1 MLKNVFNGQKSKV
14 LPIALGSTLLYLSSI
29 SWAASPAE
37 IKKIAEAQKVGYLDT
52 LKTLVNIESGSK
64 DIEGLNQIS
73 KVVADQLKATG
84 AVVEIIQPKEIMKLD
99 GAPDQTGPIVKAV
112 LKGKGKTNIMLLAH
126 NDTVYQKGQLQG
138 QPFRIDGNKAYGLGI
153 LDDKQGV
160 AAVIHV
166 LDMLKQLKY
175 QDYGTITVL
184 INSDEEI
191 SSPGSRQMIMDT
203 AKNQDVVLSFETGG
217 LDGSLMLATSGIGAA
232 YLDIK
237 GRGAHAGVKPEAGVN
252 ALSELAFQIQ
262 QLENLSNPK
271 TGLKLNWTVASAGKT
286 RNVIPDQA
294 TAQAD
299 ARSLKPQDFAEL
311 EKTLKQKVKTKKL
324 AESQVDVKF
333 EVRRPPLEASP
344 QAKKL
349 AAKAQQIYTDELKL
363 PMKVETTAWGGGTD
377 AAFAGVTS
385 KAAIIEG
392 IGMSGDGL
400 HSDKAEYILT
410 DSIVPRLY
418 LVTRLIVESSQP

>member
-14 LPIALGSTLLYLSSI
+14 LPIALGSTLLCLSSI

-166 LDMLKQLKY
+166 LDMLKKLKY

-191 SSPGSRQMIMDT
+191 SSPGSRQMIMDN

-262 QLENLSNPK
+262 QLDNTIHIKK
-271 TGLKLNWTVASAGKT
+271 TA
-286 RNVIPDQA
+286 
-294 TAQAD
+294 
-299 ARSLKPQDFAEL
+299 
-311 EKTLKQKVKTKKL
+311 
-324 AESQVDVKF
+324 
-333 EVRRPPLEASP
+333 
-344 QAKKL
+344 
-349 AAKAQQIYTDELKL
+349 
-363 PMKVETTAWGGGTD
+363 
-377 AAFAGVTS
+377 
-385 KAAIIEG
+385 
-392 IGMSGDGL
+392 
-400 HSDKAEYILT
+400 
-410 DSIVPRLY
+410 
-418 LVTRLIVESSQP
+418 